1 LQSITCDNSFLYEV
15 ITALAI
21 VQTDF
26 RLTVIAI
33 MITHTMQQRP
43 KEAILDV
50 KDIEALLSD

>member
-1 LQSITCDNSFLYEV
+1 LYEV